1 MGLEPTTS
9 GTTNRYSNQLSYDHR
24 VCRLKAGCESNYLEG
39 KIKWFR
45 VNLQVFLIKIKN
57 PALRRVIFV
66 CKKSLSLF
74 CVYLND

>member
-1 MGLEPTTS
+1 
-9 GTTNRYSNQLSYDHR
+9 
-24 VCRLKAGCESNYLEG
+24 
-39 KIKWFR
+39 
-45 VNLQVFLIKIKN
+45 LIKIKN